1 MKYNLYKG
9 PIKQIS
15 DMTEIKN
22 DSIIYRQTDIVFNKL
37 DDEIV
42 MMSIKNGEY
51 YGLDN
56 IGSRIWEI
64 IEKPV
69 TLIQLVHK
77 LKEEYNV
84 EIQQC
89 ENDVIE
95 FLEMLLKKNLIQ
107 IG

>member
-1 MKYNLYKG
+1 MDQVNEN
-9 PIKQIS
+9 IIIS
-15 DMTEIKN
+15 
-22 DSIIYRQTDIVFNKL
+22 RQKDVVFNKL

-69 TLIQLVHK
+69 SVRQIIDI
-77 LKEEYNV
+77 LKDEYSV
-84 EIQQC
+84 SESQC
-89 ENDVIE
+89 KNDVNE
-95 FLEMLLKKNLIQ
+95 FLDILLKKDLIQ

>member
-1 MKYNLYKG
+1 MN
-9 PIKQIS
+9 
-15 DMTEIKN
+15 EIN
-22 DSIIYRQTDIVFNKL
+22 NQSIISRQTEIVFNKL

-69 TLIQLVHK
+69 SFNQIIII
-77 LKEEYNV
+77 LKEEF
-84 EIQQC
+84 
-89 ENDVIE
+89 DVTEEKCTIDVKE
-95 FLEMLLKKNLIQ
+95 FLGMLEIKNLIK
-107 IG
+107 IS

>member
-1 MKYNLYKG
+1 MD
-9 PIKQIS
+9 QIN
-15 DMTEIKN
+15 EN
-22 DSIIYRQTDIVFNKL
+22 IIISRQKDVVFNKL

-69 TLIQLVHK
+69 SVNQIADI
-77 LKEEYNV
+77 LKNEYAV
-84 EIQQC
+84 SESQC
-89 ENDVIE
+89 KNDVNE
-95 FLEMLLKKNLIQ
+95 FLNILLKKDLIQ

>member
-1 MKYNLYKG
+1 
-9 PIKQIS
+9 
-15 DMTEIKN
+15 MTEMKN

-64 IEKPV
+64 IENPV
-69 TLIQLVHK
+69 SVTQIVDI
-77 LKEEYNV
+77 LKDEFNV
-84 EIQQC
+84 TADQC
-89 ENDVIE
+89 KIDVNE
-95 FLEMLLKKNLIQ
+95 FLDMLLKKNLIQ